1 MTENLIPVLKMGH
14 PIGRKDNK
22 PMELTWHIMKTMGS
36 RHSSCTSSGKQAA
49 HSSLPTSPNLELR
62 TPSSTCSTI
71 STPTWTSHPALWES
85 CYFYF
90 FWCLEKFSDESAVM
104 GCIREDDREE
114 YRATTLL
121 HGASKTILNLTW
133 QKLRNWLWTGGG
145 IEDWKPLFP
154 SMGVFVG
161 TVDNYNTSV
170 FTMAMN
176 WTSFKSQKPSTRR
189 VISTI

>member
-85 CYFYF
+85 CF
-90 FWCLEKFSDESAVM
+90 FLLLLMPWEVFWWVCSHGMYQRGWQGRVQGYNFVTWCKQNHPQLNVAKTKELVVDRRRNRRLEASVSIY
-104 GCIREDDREE
+104 GCLCGDSRQLQ
-114 YRATTLL
+114 YL
-121 HGASKTILNLTW
+121 S
-133 QKLRNWLWTGGG
+133 
-145 IEDWKPLFP
+145 
-154 SMGVFVG
+154 V
-161 TVDNYNTSV
+161 YNGNELD
-170 FTMAMN
+170 F
-176 WTSFKSQKPSTRR
+176 
-189 VISTI
+189 I